1 MFQSADS
8 ALKWAALMRNTLI
21 LDGSSINDMCGKP
34 TPPTRNGLLMGLS
47 PQEAQQQ
54 AANIVGYANAI
65 KDPVCV
71 QYIQAKYFFID
82 KLEDIVHRVLSGL
95 LHAAGGT
102 HRRDIRLIVQSYIGV
117 RATRRQM
124 RAALRCRM
132 ADVIRIED
140 NVYRQMDKVHH
151 RTMGELEEK
160 LIEVGLIYN

>member
-1 MFQSADS
+1 MCSVH
-8 ALKWAALMRNTLI
+8 
-21 LDGSSINDMCGKP
+21 SSK
-34 TPPTRNGLLMGLS
+34 
-47 PQEAQQQ
+47 
-54 AANIVGYANAI
+54 V
-65 KDPVCV
+65 
-71 QYIQAKYFFID
+71 FFID
-82 KLEDIVHRVLSGL
+82 KLEDIVHSVLSGI

-132 ADVIRIED
+132 AEVIKIED

-160 LIEVGLIYN
+160 LIEVGLIHA